1 MISYYL
7 QLHLYTVYSNV
18 CVLCKMKWRGLLNFV
33 YLGVATVNVMLSVL
47 NFMSLFFM
55 SLYH

>member
-7 QLHLYTVYSNV
+7 QFHLYTVYSNV
-18 CVLCKMKWRGLLNFV
+18 CVLYKTEWYGLLNFV

-47 NFMSLFFM
+47 NFMSIFFM